1 MRIVMGNGFREF
13 VLVEFPR
20 DGTALSLHMQ
30 WCSQYKG
37 PKFCYYLALTMQE
50 ENEILE
56 TNK

>member
-1 MRIVMGNGFREF
+1 MGNGFREF